1 MFVKYLKKKLA
12 NNSSLIFWILLV
24 FLCRKKKVESFYFL
38 WSLSDTNLVYAEKKN
53 WTKQGTSMEDF
64 LKMKPELNDMLLY
77 VCLLIV

>member
-1 MFVKYLKKKLA
+1 MFVKYLKKLA
-12 NNSSLIFWILLV
+12 NNSSLIFWILFV

-38 WSLSDTNLVYAEKKN
+38 WSLSDTNLVYAEKN

-64 LKMKPELNDMLLY
+64 LKMKPELNDMLWY